1 MASCDKVRLFAVAFM
16 LCAFVSACGGGG
28 SSSGAPNPPLG
39 PPQAA
44 PSVSP
49 SSVRVAASAQPA
61 SVTVSESAY
70 TGSFTVNAAACAGI
84 ASVAQA
90 TPVTI
95 VPGSALFTITGLA
108 PGTCTVTF
116 TDARSQSVAALVTVT

>member
-1 MASCDKVRLFAVAFM
+1 MASCDKARLFAVAFL

-28 SSSGAPNPPLG
+28 SSGAANAPLG
-39 PPQAA
+39 PPQQAA

-61 SVTVSESAY
+61 SMTVSESGYA
-70 TGSFTVNAAACAGI
+70 GSFTVNAASCAGI
-84 ASVAQA
+84 ASVVQA

-95 VPGSALFTITGLA
+95 VPGSALFAITGVA

-116 TDARSQSVAALVTVT
+116 TDALSRSAAASVTVT